1 MNMIFYILGSTTA
14 SHSNSNTVDSNGY
27 RSDSSLLNG
36 GRGGESSVYNN
47 GGAIQNF
54 ANSQV
59 EGKMWSLGQIGQ
71 FHFSIW
77 LIAVTFS
84 SMYVGN
90 C

>member
-1 MNMIFYILGSTTA
+1 MSVNMIFYILGSTTA
-14 SHSNSNTVDSNGY
+14 SHSNSNTAADSNGY

-59 EGKMWSLGQIGQ
+59 EGKIEVSGQIGEK
-71 FHFSIW
+71 F
-77 LIAVTFS
+77 LINV
-84 SMYVGN
+84 
-90 C
+90 

>member
-59 EGKMWSLGQIGQ
+59 EGKNAQTSWAWKRSWDENKFWLRGLSEYKQ
-71 FHFSIW
+71 F
-77 LIAVTFS
+77 
-84 SMYVGN
+84 
-90 C
+90 